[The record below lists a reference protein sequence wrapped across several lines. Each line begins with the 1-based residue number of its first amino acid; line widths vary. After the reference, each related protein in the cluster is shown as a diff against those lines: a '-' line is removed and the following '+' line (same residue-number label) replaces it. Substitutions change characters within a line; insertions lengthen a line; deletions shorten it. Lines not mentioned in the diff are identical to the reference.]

1 MIPLITR
8 RLALFLAIL
17 LMVCVISAC
26 DFEDPY
32 VPDFAGS
39 GTLTGRIVTHPA
51 IELGRAEV
59 FLSGQ
64 DSFAGIT
71 DENGSF
77 HFQYITP
84 GDYFL
89 QVQRKP
95 YLLDSFPM
103 TILKSMNKDT
113 GDLEVNL
120 RGAIAGT
127 IPRNKMGDVHG
138 ELELIVYVD
147 GVPLILQK
155 GSEGDLAID
164 ILSDESNITINTTTI
179 ITVYIDDVPYSAT
192 IQDDGTFLVEFVP
205 PGIYSDVRVKLNSG
219 ENGLPI
225 ASGSPIVVKSGQTRV
240 LPSI

>member
-1 MIPLITR
+1 
-8 RLALFLAIL
+8 
-17 LMVCVISAC
+17 
-26 DFEDPY
+26 

-39 GTLTGRIVTHPA
+39 GTLTGRIVTRPA
-51 IELGRAEV
+51 IESGKAEV

-71 DENGSF
+71 DENGNF

-84 GDYFL
+84 GNYFL

-103 TILKSMNKDT
+103 IVLKSMSKDM

-127 IPRNKMGDVHG
+127 IPSNKMGDVHG

-147 GVPLILQK
+147 GVPLILQE

-164 ILSDESNITINTTTI
+164 VLSDESNVTINTTTI
-179 ITVYIDDVPYSAT
+179 ITVYVDDVPYSAT
-192 IQDDGTFLVEFVP
+192 IQADRTFLVEFVP

-225 ASGSPIVVKSGQTRV
+225 ASGGPIVVKSGQTRV
-240 LPSI
+240 LAPI